1 LFLLLRDLG
10 NFFLDYTKAATLFKM
25 AKPISFCDDC
35 RRMIDSFG
43 LEQQQKPPP
52 PDLPEFKYDAL
63 PDKRKSMRLLNLF
76 SSSPDNPQIECE
88 LEVVGMEPA
97 EIDKHTDGEGYEALS
112 WCWGTAPPDSS
123 INIRKGRFKFCKK
136 VQPDLFAAL
145 KALRSPRQD
154 RYLWI
159 DAICIDQHNVGE
171 KNHQVEMMSAIY
183 GRAKSV

>member
-1 LFLLLRDLG
+1 
-10 NFFLDYTKAATLFKM
+10 
-25 AKPISFCDDC
+25 
-35 RRMIDSFG
+35 
-43 LEQQQKPPP
+43 
-52 PDLPEFKYDAL
+52 
-63 PDKRKSMRLLNLF
+63 MRLLNLF

-88 LEVVGMEPA
+88 LEVVGMGPA
-97 EIDKHTDGEGYEALS
+97 EINKHTDGEGYEALS